1 MQTSFPRLELYC
13 FGVPT
18 AHLDGG
24 PAPPEVLRRKHLA
37 LLVYL
42 ALSPDRRRTRAHLV
56 GVLWPETGEAQARHS
71 LNEAIR
77 RLRACGLGGDTAG
90 ALAAFHELATRLA
103 ELGEQPGRELATLA
117 ERIRGQRWRGAVRPH
132 AEPEPALVGQ
142 ERAHREAFTLVAEA
156 LRRGPQT
163 LLITG
168 DPGTGK
174 TRLLTECAERFAL
187 GGGAV
192 VAVATPLERDRDA
205 PWSTLRTLLRSGLP
219 RAPGSAAAD
228 PGALAV
234 LATLAPQSLPGFATR
249 VPADHAEAA
258 AALASLLRALAEE
271 QPVALAVDE
280 AHCADGASIE
290 ALGGAMSQ
298 VAGRPLLLVLSART
312 TFQEPSRALVRLRSD
327 VGRAGRLPGQVVQLE
342 PLSAAETRELVLR
355 GSAWCVNPAD
365 LDRLARRV
373 FFETSGNP
381 FLIVTMLQGLEKT
394 AVLRAEALTWPRPGV
409 TIEEPLPMSVPSLA
423 RQAVLARVAELD
435 AASLQVLRAASIGAL
450 AVDPELIAA
459 LTGLAPE
466 RIEQLLAVLEHHG
479 LLGFDGERYRFAAPL
494 IAEVVRGERLLPG
507 ERRALRA
514 RAAAALASR
523 PDLESRLLRAEL
535 MARTGPAA
543 AAFAAAVAA
552 AQAALA
558 ESAPRAARRALGV
571 AERTLQPDDETGRRA
586 LAELR
591 VRVAT

>member
-1 MQTSFPRLELYC
+1 MP
-13 FGVPT
+13 
-18 AHLDGG
+18 
-24 PAPPEVLRRKHLA
+24 
-37 LLVYL
+37 
-42 ALSPDRRRTRAHLV
+42 
-56 GVLWPETGEAQARHS
+56 
-71 LNEAIR
+71 
-77 RLRACGLGGDTAG
+77 
-90 ALAAFHELATRLA
+90 
-103 ELGEQPGRELATLA
+103 
-117 ERIRGQRWRGAVRPH
+117 
-132 AEPEPALVGQ
+132 
-142 ERAHREAFTLVAEA
+142 
-156 LRRGPQT
+156 
-163 LLITG
+163 
-168 DPGTGK
+168 
-174 TRLLTECAERFAL
+174 
-187 GGGAV
+187 
-192 VAVATPLERDRDA
+192 
-205 PWSTLRTLLRSGLP
+205 
-219 RAPGSAAAD
+219 
-228 PGALAV
+228 
-234 LATLAPQSLPGFATR
+234 
-249 VPADHAEAA
+249 
-258 AALASLLRALAEE
+258 
-271 QPVALAVDE
+271 
-280 AHCADGASIE
+280 
-290 ALGGAMSQ
+290 Q
-298 VAGRPLLLVLSART
+298 VAGRPMLLVLSART

-355 GSAWCVNPAD
+355 GSAWCVSPAD

-543 AAFAAAVAA
+543 AAFAAAGIVGPASREA
-552 AQAALA
+552 D
-558 ESAPRAARRALGV
+558 ESAAVRRVHDIDRGVLRERDLRPVGRPGGVVIPQRVVREADESAAVRRVHDVNLVVAVARARERDLRPVGRPSRGAIIARGREVDECAAVRRVHDVDAVKRERDFRA
-571 AERTLQPDDETGRRA
+571 
-586 LAELR
+586 
-591 VRVAT
+591 